1 MAARLSSPPRVRWL
15 QGILAGGLLVAALT
29 GVIALLD
36 PHLPVL
42 SLLVLYLLAVIPVA
56 LLWGGG
62 PATVIAVLSTVVV
75 AYFFLPPRGSIQVSK
90 GTDVAALAIF
100 VLTAVGV
107 GNLAARQRLMARDS
121 TRLSEE
127 QAALRRVA
135 TLVAEG
141 VPSPTVF
148 EAVTREIG
156 MLCGAD
162 LARMERYDEDGAVTG
177 VAAWS
182 RVPVRLAVGT
192 RFDLEGPSI
201 ARQVRETKGPV
212 RVGSFAGATG
222 SIAAEAQD
230 LGIRSSVGCPIIVEG
245 HLWGVIAASSKTERP
260 FPDGTESQITTFTE
274 LVATAIA
281 NAQSRVEL
289 NQLALEQA
297 ALRRVATL
305 VAMGAAPQTVFTAAT
320 DEVAR
325 LLEVDATLLMRFEPD
340 AVALIAGS
348 GWSGDGIQLGERV
361 DAARTAAAK
370 DRRVGPW
377 DVADL
382 SATSTLAKQLGRE
395 GIVAGIA
402 NGITVEG
409 QVWGALGVG
418 SRSGGLAADTGQR
431 LAGFTDLVA
440 TAITNAQARAELRRI
455 AEEQAALRRVATLAA
470 RGEEPGPVFA
480 AVAAEVHTLMGAD
493 FTSILRFEA
502 DGTATYMGVSGW
514 PEDDGRKPGARWT
527 PPLGSS
533 LLATVQQTGRP
544 TRLDFSQGTDDDSE
558 VTAFVKKEGIHSVVG
573 SPILVGGRL
582 WGMITIAA
590 RLRPLPADTEQRMAD
605 FTEIIA
611 TAIANTESRSELAA
625 SRARVMAAADATRRR
640 LERDLHDGA
649 QQRLVSLA
657 LELRNAQGAAAE
669 VPGLSAD
676 MDRMAQDLTEVLDEL
691 RELSR
696 GIHPAI
702 LSEGGLGPALRTLAR
717 RSGVPVDLDIRTQT
731 RFPESVEV
739 GAYYVVSE
747 ALTNTTKYAAASQA
761 EVLLEE
767 RADNLQLRVRDDGVG
782 GADSQRGTGLTGMRD
797 RVEALGGMIHVSSPI
812 GDGTIIE
819 VSFPLKAE

>member
-1 MAARLSSPPRVRWL
+1 MALAVFLITAVVAANLSARLRRV
-15 QGILAGGLLVAALT
+15 A
-29 GVIALLD
+29 
-36 PHLPVL
+36 
-42 SLLVLYLLAVIPVA
+42 
-56 LLWGGG
+56 
-62 PATVIAVLSTVVV
+62 
-75 AYFFLPPRGSIQVSK
+75 K
-90 GTDVAALAIF
+90 E
-100 VLTAVGV
+100 
-107 GNLAARQRLMARDS
+107 S
-121 TRLSEE
+121 TRLSDE

-141 VPSPTVF
+141 VPSPRVF
-148 EAVTREIG
+148 EAVTREVG
-156 MLCGAD
+156 MLCDAD

-192 RFDLEGPSI
+192 RFDLEGVSI
-201 ARQVRETKGPV
+201 ARQVRDTKGPV
-212 RVGSFAGATG
+212 RVGSFAGASG
-222 SIAAEAQD
+222 SIATEAQE

-245 HLWGVIAASSKTERP
+245 HLWGVIAASSKSEHP
-260 FPDGTESQITTFTE
+260 FPAGTESQITTFTE

-320 DEVAR
+320 DEVAQ
-325 LLEVDATLLMRFEPD
+325 LLEVDATILMRFEPD
-340 AVALIAGS
+340 TVALIAGS
-348 GWSGDGIQLGERV
+348 GWSGDGIRLGERV
-361 DAARTAAAK
+361 DAARTAAAQN
-370 DRRVGPW
+370 RTVGPW
-377 DVADL
+377 DVQDL
-382 SATSTLAKQLGRE
+382 NATSTLAKALRRE

-418 SRSGGLAADTGQR
+418 SRAGPLAADTGQR

-440 TAITNAQARAELRRI
+440 TAITNAAARAELRRI

-470 RGEEPGPVFA
+470 RGEEPDRVFA
-480 AVAAEVHTLMGAD
+480 AVAGEVQVLMGAD
-493 FTSILRFEA
+493 FTAIFRFEA
-502 DGTATYMGVSGW
+502 DGTSTYMGVSGYSEV
-514 PEDDGRKPGARWT
+514 EDRKPGTRWT
-527 PPLGSS
+527 PTLGPTVLTTVRKTGRATS
-533 LLATVQQTGRP
+533 LDYSQVTDVTELPAFVQQ
-544 TRLDFSQGTDDDSE
+544 
-558 VTAFVKKEGIHSVVG
+558 EGIRSVVA

-582 WGMITIAA
+582 WGAISVAA
-590 RLRPLPADTEQRMAD
+590 RSGPLPADTEQRMVD

-611 TAIANTESRSELAA
+611 TAIANTESRTELAA
-625 SRARVMAAADATRRR
+625 SRARVIAAADATRRR

-657 LELRNAQGAAAE
+657 LELRNAQGSAAE

-691 RELSR
+691 RVLSR

-747 ALTNTTKYAAASQA
+747 ALTNTAKHAAASHA
-761 EVLLEE
+761 EVILEE
-767 RADNLQLRVRDDGVG
+767 RADSLQLSVRDDGAG
-782 GADSQRGTGLTGMRD
+782 GADPQRGSGLTGLRD
-797 RVEALGGMIHVSSPI
+797 RVEALGGAISVSSPI
-812 GDGTIIE
+812 GEGTVIQ
-819 VSFPLKAE
+819 VSLPLEAQ